1 MPKRAYLKDE
11 TDDRVDKYAKSKG
24 LTKQNGYEEIIRG
37 TLDEKGNPRAGVVLT
52 EIQQKAIVDIASEMN
67 EAPTKVAQDLINY
80 ALLIFSTRVTL
91 GGIIVSA
98 APMLMDNLVETSPEI
113 AKEILTGLKGRK
125 AP

>member
-1 MPKRAYLKDE
+1 MKDE

-24 LTKQNGYEEIIRG
+24 MTKQNGYEEIIRG

>member
-125 AP
+125 AL